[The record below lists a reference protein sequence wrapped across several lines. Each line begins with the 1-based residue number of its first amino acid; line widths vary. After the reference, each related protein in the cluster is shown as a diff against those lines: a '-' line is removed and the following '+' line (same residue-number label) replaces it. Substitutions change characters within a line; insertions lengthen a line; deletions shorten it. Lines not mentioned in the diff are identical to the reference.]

1 MSLRE
6 TRIEKALLY
15 LEPGPLA
22 LVTTSEAGKD
32 NVMTIS
38 WTMPL
43 DFDGYFAMA
52 TGPWNYSFKALK
64 KTRECA
70 VCIPPASMLETAA
83 KIGSVSG
90 ADCDK
95 FALFGLNAIAS
106 KTISAPVHRRL
117 HCLHRVKSR
126 QVHAVGGNICA
137 KGNPPNFRLARAR
150 QAHYPRPRR
159 RHFHGRRP
167 NFQLPQNNQRQ
178 TSARAL
184 SPDCAPWKA
193 AQFLK
198 A

>member
-15 LEPGPLA
+15 LEPGPLV
-22 LVTTSEAGKD
+22 LVTTSEGGKD

-43 DFDGYFAMA
+43 DFDGHFAMA

-95 FALFGLNAIAS
+95 FALFGLNGIAS
-106 KTISAPVHRRL
+106 KTISAPCIEGCIACIESKVVKYMPSAGIFVLKATRL
-117 HCLHRVKSR
+117 ISDSR
-126 QVHAVGGNICA
+126 APDKRIIHARGDGTFTA
-137 KGNPPNFRLARAR
+137 DGQTFNFRKIIKDK
-150 QAHYPRPRR
+150 
-159 RHFHGRRP
+159 
-167 NFQLPQNNQRQ
+167 LPPG
-178 TSARAL
+178 L
-184 SPDCAPWKA
+184 
-193 AQFLK
+193 
-198 A
+198 